1 MGTAA
6 EDSRFIQIPGSLN
19 FRDFGG
25 YLTKDGRR
33 IRRGHLFR
41 SGMLTDIPA
50 SATTEFADLGIGV
63 ICDMRSHDEVALYP
77 TPDSAAF
84 DCQVHIP
91 ISPGTSQSLRA
102 SMEQMQNSATE
113 RVHFMREI
121 TREIAREHVAAYA
134 LVLRALVE
142 TQRGFLIHC
151 MAGKDRTGFGAA
163 VIKLTLGVSKSLI
176 MHDYLLTN
184 QASDLITRTRS
195 RMKEQGHSIDEST
208 LKIMT
213 GVEQGYLEAALEE
226 IDQHFGG
233 LDGYLEAAEISQ
245 QDINHLKSRLLE
257 QSP

>member
-6 EDSRFIQIPGSLN
+6 EDSRFIHIPGSLN

-25 YLTKDGRR
+25 YITEDGRR
-33 IRRGHLFR
+33 IRRGYLFR

-50 SATTEFADLGIGV
+50 SATAKFAGLDIGV

-84 DCQVHIP
+84 DCQIHVP

-102 SMEQMQNSATE
+102 SMEQMQNTATE
-113 RVHFMREI
+113 RVQFMREV

-142 TQRGFLIHC
+142 TERGFLIHC

-163 VIKLTLGVSKSLI
+163 VIKLILGVSKPLV
-176 MHDYLLTN
+176 MEDYLLTN

-195 RMKEQGHSIDEST
+195 RMKDQGHSIDEST

-213 GVEQGYLEAALEE
+213 GVEQDYLEAAMDE
-226 IDQHFGG
+226 IDQYFGG
-233 LDGYLEAAEISQ
+233 LNGYLEAAEITQ
-245 QDINHLKSRLLE
+245 QDISHLKSRLLE